1 MLSIR
6 PTLPTQVPPP
16 CAVRNIAAQPNR
28 SIRSARGSAFWKTGL
43 RLRFRFWEDCCGCFS
58 KRLFPGYT
66 LLKTFGG
73 MSAGVQTRSA
83 VKGPRSQSLFYRD
96 LSASPATRASNVRG
110 DATTPN
116 PAATALWR
124 DNVGGIDPPPPP
136 FYTLE
141 DRIERSPESTTDL
154 LFRSPDSKY
163 PLSKDPSFRTVHSP
177 PGGRG
182 GYGLPYG
189 DGQGSQASPATPA
202 RISPGTKSW
211 WSPVKERGGFESG
224 FKADTPDKDGCSPV
238 SGVVQQPQSGV
249 LLTLPAPREIVR
261 PGFQG
266 NGVYGKG
273 SDGEE
278 WVTVF
283 GFGVDETNAV
293 MREFEKC
300 GPILNQVSGPGGAN
314 WVHIQYQNPYDA
326 QKALQKN
333 GIQLN
338 GALIVGVKPLDA
350 LQRQALI
357 EKIQRGG
364 QQFMTQV
371 PRQTSRVY
379 GTPVKPSSW
388 SQPSQPADS
397 GPASRSV
404 AAIASP
410 AKSTL
415 SKLVDIVFGM

>member
-1 MLSIR
+1 
-6 PTLPTQVPPP
+6 
-16 CAVRNIAAQPNR
+16 
-28 SIRSARGSAFWKTGL
+28 
-43 RLRFRFWEDCCGCFS
+43 
-58 KRLFPGYT
+58 
-66 LLKTFGG
+66 

-83 VKGPRSQSLFYRD
+83 VRGPRSQSLFYRD
-96 LSASPATRASNVRG
+96 LSASPATRASALKG

-116 PAATALWR
+116 STAAALWR

-154 LFRSPDSKY
+154 LFRSPEPKFSTSKG
-163 PLSKDPSFRTVHSP
+163 SFPKTVHSP
-177 PGGRG
+177 PNGRG

-189 DGQGSQASPATPA
+189 ENQGVQG
-202 RISPGTKSW
+202 SPGTPQAQSSPGSNSW
-211 WSPVKERGGFESG
+211 WSPLRERGGFDNG
-224 FKADTPDKDGCSPV
+224 LNRDTPDKDGCSPV
-238 SGVVQQPQSGV
+238 SGVVQQPQTGG

-261 PGFQG
+261 PGLQG
-266 NGVYGKG
+266 NASFEKG
-273 SDGEE
+273 TEGEE

-283 GFGVDETNAV
+283 GFGVEETNAV

-300 GPILNQVSGPGGAN
+300 GPIVNHVSGPGGAN
-314 WVHIQYQNPYDA
+314 WVHIQYQNFYDA

-338 GALIVGVKPLDA
+338 GALIVGVKPLDP
-350 LQRQALI
+350 LQRQALS
-357 EKIQRGG
+357 EKVNRGG
-364 QQFMTQV
+364 LSFMALPARTPV
-371 PRQTSRVY
+371 RNST
-379 GTPVKPSSW
+379 TPVKQSSW
-388 SQPSQPADS
+388 SYSSQPSET
-397 GPASRSV
+397 GPTSRSV

>member
-1 MLSIR
+1 
-6 PTLPTQVPPP
+6 
-16 CAVRNIAAQPNR
+16 
-28 SIRSARGSAFWKTGL
+28 
-43 RLRFRFWEDCCGCFS
+43 
-58 KRLFPGYT
+58 
-66 LLKTFGG
+66 

-96 LSASPATRASNVRG
+96 LSASPAMRASSVRG
-110 DATTPN
+110 DAATPN
-116 PAATALWR
+116 PTATTMWR

-141 DRIERSPESTTDL
+141 DRIERSPESSTDL
-154 LFRSPDSKY
+154 LFRSPVNRDSF
-163 PLSKDPSFRTVHSP
+163 PRTVHSP
-177 PGGRG
+177 PSGRG

-189 DGQGSQASPATPA
+189 EAQESQASPATLSQT
-202 RISPGTKSW
+202 SPGTKSW
-211 WSPVKERGGFESG
+211 WSPVKERGAFESG
-224 FKADTPDKDGCSPV
+224 LKSDTPGCSPV
-238 SGVVQQPQSGV
+238 SGVVQQPHSGG

-261 PGFQG
+261 PGLQG
-266 NGVYGKG
+266 NAVYGKG
-273 SDGEE
+273 SDGDE

-300 GPILNQVSGPGGAN
+300 GPILTQVSGPGGAN
-314 WVHIQYQNPYDA
+314 WIHIQYQNPYDA

-338 GALIVGVKPLDA
+338 GALIVGVKPLDP
-350 LQRQALI
+350 LQRQALLD
-357 EKIQRGG
+357 KIQRGG
-364 QQFMTQV
+364 QPFTAPV
-371 PRQTSRVY
+371 PRQTSKIY
-379 GTPVKPSSW
+379 NASGKPSSW
-388 SQPSQPADS
+388 SQAPQPSES
-397 GPASRSV
+397 GTVSRSV